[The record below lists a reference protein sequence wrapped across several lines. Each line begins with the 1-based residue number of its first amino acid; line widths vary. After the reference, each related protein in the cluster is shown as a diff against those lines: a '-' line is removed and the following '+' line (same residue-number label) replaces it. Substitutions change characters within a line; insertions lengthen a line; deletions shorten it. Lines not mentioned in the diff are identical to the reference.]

1 MGEVIICITAKNA
14 AGIAISEG
22 KPDAATK
29 AAARAIVKSGV
40 QRLDQATS

>member
-29 AAARAIVKSGV
+29 AAAMLNSFLLTVK
-40 QRLDQATS
+40 R